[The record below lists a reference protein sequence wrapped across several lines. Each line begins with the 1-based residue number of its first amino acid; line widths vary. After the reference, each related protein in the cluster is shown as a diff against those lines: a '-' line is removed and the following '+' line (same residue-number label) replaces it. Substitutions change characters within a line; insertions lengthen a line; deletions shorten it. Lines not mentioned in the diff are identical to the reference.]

1 VTPLRA
7 WCPAKVNLGLRVL
20 GRRDDGY
27 HEIVTIFQTIACH
40 DRLEVEPA
48 SDLGLDCDDPAVP
61 AGEHNLVVRVARS
74 IQRHHPAARSRGAR
88 FRLSK
93 AIPAG
98 GGLGGGSSN
107 AAAAILLVDRLWDLG
122 LTPAERSAIAIELG
136 SDVNFFLTGGT
147 ALGTGRGET
156 VRSLRPILE
165 RAVVLGLPPFAL
177 GTAEVYARLVAPL
190 TPRDEGVT
198 VPRLF
203 VKFAE
208 GNDFGLA
215 TNDLEAPAFAACPEL
230 AAFRDAMSRSGAE
243 LALLSGS
250 GSSVFGMFREE
261 RVASEAAGLL
271 AKAFAGW
278 RIVPT
283 RTVASGVRIEEPGPS

>member
-1 VTPLRA
+1 
-7 WCPAKVNLGLRVL
+7 VNLGLRVL
-20 GRRDDGY
+20 RRRDDGY
-27 HEIVTIFQTIACH
+27 HQIVTVFQAIALD

-48 SDLGLDCDDPAVP
+48 SDLTLDCDDAAVP
-61 AGEHNLVVRVARS
+61 VGEDNLVLRAARS
-74 IQRHHPAARSRGAR
+74 ILRRRPTAESRGAR

-98 GGLGGGSSN
+98 GGLGGGSSD
-107 AAAAILLVDRLWDLG
+107 AAAAIVLLDRLWDLG
-122 LTPAERSAIAIELG
+122 LDPGERSAIAIELG

-156 VRSLRPILE
+156 IRPLRAIGDRPL
-165 RAVVLGLPPFAL
+165 VLGLPPLAL
-177 GTAEVYARLVAPL
+177 ETAEVYARLRAPL
-190 TPRDEGVT
+190 TPPDGGVT

-215 TNDLEAPAFAACPEL
+215 TNDLEGPAFAAYPEL
-230 AAFRDAMSRSGAE
+230 GAFRDAMSCSGAE

-250 GSSVFGMFREE
+250 GSSVFGMFGEE
-261 RVASEAAGLL
+261 RVAAEAAARL
-271 AKAFAGW
+271 AKTFAGW
-278 RIVPT
+278 KIVLT
-283 RTVASGVRIEEPGPS
+283 RTVASGIRIEEPGPS

>member
-1 VTPLRA
+1 MTPLRA

-20 GRRDDGY
+20 SRRDDGY
-27 HEIVTIFQTIACH
+27 HEIVTLFQTVALH

-48 SDLGLDCDDPAVP
+48 SGLALDCDDPAVP
-61 AGEHNLVVRVARS
+61 AGEDNLVVQAARS
-74 IQRHHPAARSRGAR
+74 IRRHRPAAAARGAR

-98 GGLGGGSSN
+98 GGLGGGSSD
-107 AAAAILLVDRLWDLG
+107 AAAAILLLDRLWDLG
-122 LTPAERSAIAIELG
+122 LDPSERSAIAIKLG

-156 VRSLRPILE
+156 IRPVRAIGERPL
-165 RAVVLGLPPFAL
+165 VLGLPPFAL
-177 GTAEVYARLVAPL
+177 GTAEVYARLGAPL
-190 TPRDEGVT
+190 TPRDSGVT

-215 TNDLEAPAFAACPEL
+215 TNDLEAPAFAAYPEL

-243 LALLSGS
+243 PALLSGS
-250 GSSVFGMFREE
+250 GSCVFGMFGEE
-261 RVASEAAGLL
+261 RGAAEAAAHL
-271 AKAFAGW
+271 AEAFAGW
-278 RIVPT
+278 RIVLT
-283 RTVASGVRIEEPGPS
+283 RTFASGVRIEEPGPS